1 MVFYN
6 GMGLKLIKNI
16 DTQWALSKQRNFLG
30 TKQATA
36 KLGGEAGTAS
46 PAEPEAQAF
55 HLWGMVFASLLQ
67 TILGELLM
75 PIDMIRT
82 NKVNIMIKKP
92 SVLKKQGRGAN
103 KPLNDGRRYSIYYR
117 HSPEK
122 GEIAFRGVC

>member
-46 PAEPEAQAF
+46 PAEPEAQAVPACGGW
-55 HLWGMVFASLLQ
+55 LVWVKLY
-67 TILGELLM
+67 
-75 PIDMIRT
+75 
-82 NKVNIMIKKP
+82 IM
-92 SVLKKQGRGAN
+92 AN
-103 KPLNDGRRYSIYYR
+103 FIQP
-117 HSPEK
+117 
-122 GEIAFRGVC
+122 V

>member
-1 MVFYN
+1 MRRVKNSGIAGGTSCSSLWWMVFYN

-82 NKVNIMIKKP
+82 DKANIMI
-92 SVLKKQGRGAN
+92 
-103 KPLNDGRRYSIYYR
+103 
-117 HSPEK
+117 EK
-122 GEIAFRGVC
+122 RPC